1 MSSGQQMPPWLQEQ
15 IGKMQQSQQNLQS
28 ILAQKQQV
36 EMENT
41 ESERALEELQKVN
54 DDEHVYKY
62 AGSIL
67 IKSDKK
73 TLIEELEEKKEL
85 SKTKTTVLSKQE
97 ERIKASLQEQEKK
110 IQEMLKNPTASAI
123 ELEKISTHLLVELL
137 NDQELMV
144 RRLGLRISELT
155 DMEGQSEITSY
166 F

>member
-15 IGKMQQSQQNLQS
+15 ITKMQQSQQNLQS

-41 ESERALEELQKVN
+41 ESERALEELQKAN
-54 DDEHVYKY
+54 DDDQVFKF

-85 SKTKTTVLSKQE
+85 SKTKTTVLTKQE
-97 ERIKASLQEQEKK
+97 ERIKSSLQEQQKK
-110 IQEMLKNPTASAI
+110 IQEMLKNPQSG
-123 ELEKISTHLLVELL
+123 KNSTE
-137 NDQELMV
+137 
-144 RRLGLRISELT
+144 T
-155 DMEGQSEITSY
+155 TS
-166 F
+166 

>member
-36 EMENT
+36 DMENT
-41 ESERALEELQKVN
+41 ESERALEELQKASEN
-54 DDEHVYKY
+54 DQVFKY

-97 ERIKASLQEQEKK
+97 ERVKASLQEQEKK
-110 IQEMLKNPTASAI
+110 IQEMLKNPTSGNN
-123 ELEKISTHLLVELL
+123 SP
-137 NDQELMV
+137 Q
-144 RRLGLRISELT
+144 
-155 DMEGQSEITSY
+155 TSS
-166 F
+166 